1 MKNQRFVGNLFA
13 KATMDRRVPKL
24 SDRLRQ
30 EVAISVKRR
39 MYSES
44 FSLPTGTKRKVGSC
58 LKFVRV
64 ALLTLRL
71 PLRQAQGT
79 LRANGVGFASAQIL
93 YMSRKVYAVVV
104 ASGWMVISAENRGKA
119 ERERLCRAGAC
130 GAARCYRL
138 WSSGGD
144 IIQKVPTSVANIPAA
159 MARAIHSCRLM
170 INPLANV
177 LPTRESVDSVAN
189 S

>member
-1 MKNQRFVGNLFA
+1 
-13 KATMDRRVPKL
+13 MDRRVPKL

-30 EVAISVKRR
+30 EVTTSVKRR

-44 FSLPTGTKRKVGSC
+44 FSLSTGTKRKVGSC

-64 ALLTLRL
+64 APLTLRL

-93 YMSRKVYAVVV
+93 YMSRKVYAVIV
-104 ASGWMVISAENRGKA
+104 ASGWIVISAEKRGKA

-130 GAARCYRL
+130 GAALCYRL
-138 WSSGGD
+138 WSSEED
-144 IIQKVPTSVANIPAA
+144 ISQKAPTSVARTPAA
-159 MARAIHSCRLM
+159 MASAIHSCMLM
-170 INPLANV
+170 IGPPVNALQE
-177 LPTRESVDSVAN
+177 R
-189 S
+189 

>member
-93 YMSRKVYAVVV
+93 YMSRKVYAAVV
-104 ASGWMVISAENRGKA
+104 ASGWIVISAEKCGKA
-119 ERERLCRAGAC
+119 ERGLVEQRSAIVCGRPKKTSARRRQQALLERPRQWQAQSILAC
-130 GAARCYRL
+130 
-138 WSSGGD
+138 S
-144 IIQKVPTSVANIPAA
+144 
-159 MARAIHSCRLM
+159 
-170 INPLANV
+170 
-177 LPTRESVDSVAN
+177 
-189 S
+189 